1 MKKFVGAVLLILLI
15 LFALQ
20 AARRAPAPSSQSFP
34 QEDVRIVSLAPNL
47 TEILFEL
54 GVGEQVVGVT
64 KYFTDS
70 SREQQIEEI
79 GDFFN
84 PNLEKIVSLK
94 PSLVIAEHWP
104 SSRTVPRL
112 REFGLPV
119 LETISPT
126 SLEEIYQI
134 IREVG
139 KVVDRSQP
147 AEALIQSMKKRL
159 RVVKERAVQLSDRP
173 SIYIEVDLPTWT
185 IGKRSFITEAFHL
198 CGARN
203 LFDDVD
209 KRALQAS
216 KETIIDRNP
225 DIILTYTVSASLI
238 SQRPG
243 WDQIKAVQNGRILDD
258 FDRDLL
264 SHGNHRLIEG
274 MEKFQARILTMMSE
288 P

>member
-20 AARRAPAPSSQSFP
+20 ASRRAPSSQSVSR
-34 QEDVRIVSLAPNL
+34 EDVRIVSLAPNL

-64 KYFTDS
+64 KYFSDS
-70 SREQQIEEI
+70 SQGQQKEEI

-94 PSLVIAEHWP
+94 PTLVIAEHWP

-112 REFGLPV
+112 KEFGLPV

-147 AEALIQSMKKRL
+147 AEALIQSMQKRL

-173 SIYIEVDLPTWT
+173 SVYIEVDLPTWT

-203 LFDDVD
+203 LFDDVE

-216 KETIIDRNP
+216 KETIIARNP

-274 MEKFQARILTMMSE
+274 MEKLQARILAMMSE

>member
-1 MKKFVGAVLLILLI
+1 
-15 LFALQ
+15 
-20 AARRAPAPSSQSFP
+20 
-34 QEDVRIVSLAPNL
+34 L

-64 KYFTDS
+64 KYFSDS
-70 SREQQIEEI
+70 SQGQQKEEI

-94 PSLVIAEHWP
+94 PTLVIAEHWP

-112 REFGLPV
+112 KEFGLPV

-147 AEALIQSMKKRL
+147 AETLIQSMKERL

-173 SIYIEVDLPTWT
+173 SVYIEVDLPTWT

-203 LFDDVD
+203 LFDDVE

-216 KETIIDRNP
+216 KETIIARNP

-258 FDRDLL
+258 FDRALL

>member
-1 MKKFVGAVLLILLI
+1 MKKFVGASLLILLI
-15 LFALQ
+15 IFAVQ
-20 AARRAPAPSSQSFP
+20 ASRRAPSNQSVP
-34 QEDVRIVSLAPNL
+34 GEDVRIVSLAPNL

-64 KYFTDS
+64 KYFTDTS
-70 SREQQIEEI
+70 QGQQKEEI

-94 PSLVIAEHWP
+94 PSLVIAELWP

-119 LETISPT
+119 LETLSPT
-126 SLEEIYQI
+126 SLDEIYQI

-147 AEALIQSMKKRL
+147 AEALIQNMKERL
-159 RVVKERAVQLSDRP
+159 RVVTERAVQLSDRP
-173 SIYIEVDLPTWT
+173 SVYIEVDLPTWT

-198 CGARN
+198 CGVRN
-203 LFDDVD
+203 LFDDVE

-216 KETIIDRNP
+216 KETIIARNP
-225 DIILTYTVSASLI
+225 DIILTYTVSAALI

-274 MEKFQARILTMMSE
+274 MEKLQARILTMMSA

>member
-20 AARRAPAPSSQSFP
+20 ASRRAPSSQSVP

-64 KYFTDS
+64 KYFSDS
-70 SREQQIEEI
+70 SQGQQKEEI

-94 PSLVIAEHWP
+94 PTLVIAEHWP

-112 REFGLPV
+112 KEFGLPV

-147 AEALIQSMKKRL
+147 AETLIQSMKERL

-173 SIYIEVDLPTWT
+173 SVYIEVDLPTWT
-185 IGKRSFITEAFHL
+185 IGKRSFITEAFYL

-203 LFDDVD
+203 LFDDVE

-216 KETIIDRNP
+216 KETIIARNP

-258 FDRDLL
+258 FDRALL

>member
-1 MKKFVGAVLLILLI
+1 MKKFVGAILLILLI
-15 LFALQ
+15 IFAVQ
-20 AARRAPAPSSQSFP
+20 ASRRAPSNQSVP

-70 SREQQIEEI
+70 SQGQQKEEI

-84 PNLEKIVSLK
+84 PNLEKIASLK

-119 LETISPT
+119 LETLSPT

-147 AEALIQSMKKRL
+147 AEALIQSMKERL
-159 RVVKERAVQLSDRP
+159 RVVKERAAQLSDRP
-173 SIYIEVDLPTWT
+173 SVYIEVDLPTWT
-185 IGKRSFITEAFHL
+185 IGKKSFITEAFHL

-203 LFDDVD
+203 LFDDLE

-216 KETIIDRNP
+216 KETIIARNP

-243 WDQIKAVQNGRILDD
+243 WDQIKAVQNGRILND

-274 MEKFQARILTMMSE
+274 MEKLQARILTMMSE

>member
-1 MKKFVGAVLLILLI
+1 MKNFVGTVLLILLI

-20 AARRAPAPSSQSFP
+20 ASRRAPSSQSVP

-64 KYFTDS
+64 KYFSDS
-70 SREQQIEEI
+70 SQGQQKEEI

-94 PSLVIAEHWP
+94 PTLVIAEHWP

-112 REFGLPV
+112 KEFGLPV

-147 AEALIQSMKKRL
+147 AETLIQSMKKRL

-173 SIYIEVDLPTWT
+173 SVYIEVDLPTWT

-203 LFDDVD
+203 LFDDVE

-216 KETIIDRNP
+216 KETIIARNP

-258 FDRDLL
+258 FDRALL

>member
-1 MKKFVGAVLLILLI
+1 MKKFVGTVLLILLI

-20 AARRAPAPSSQSFP
+20 ASRRAPSSQSVS

-64 KYFTDS
+64 KYFSDS
-70 SREQQIEEI
+70 SQGQQKEEI

-94 PSLVIAEHWP
+94 PTLVIAEHWP

-112 REFGLPV
+112 KEFGLPV

-147 AEALIQSMKKRL
+147 AETLIQSMKKRL

-173 SIYIEVDLPTWT
+173 SVYIEVDLPTWT

-203 LFDDVD
+203 LFDDVE

-216 KETIIDRNP
+216 KETIIARNP
-225 DIILTYTVSASLI
+225 DIILTYTVSASRI

-243 WDQIKAVQNGRILDD
+243 WDQIQAVQNGRILDD
-258 FDRDLL
+258 FDRALL

>member
-1 MKKFVGAVLLILLI
+1 MKKFVGTVLLILLI

-20 AARRAPAPSSQSFP
+20 ASRRAPSSQSVP

-64 KYFTDS
+64 KYFSDS
-70 SREQQIEEI
+70 SQGQQKEEI

-94 PSLVIAEHWP
+94 PTLVIAEHWP

-112 REFGLPV
+112 KEFGLPV

-147 AEALIQSMKKRL
+147 AEALIQSMQERL
-159 RVVKERAVQLSDRP
+159 RAVKERAAQLSDRP
-173 SIYIEVDLPTWT
+173 SVYIEVDLPTWT
-185 IGKRSFITEAFHL
+185 IGKRSFITEAFYL

-203 LFDDVD
+203 LFDDVE

-216 KETIIDRNP
+216 KETIIARNP

-274 MEKFQARILTMMSE
+274 MEKLQARILTMMSE

>member
-1 MKKFVGAVLLILLI
+1 MKKFVGTVLLILLI

-20 AARRAPAPSSQSFP
+20 ASRRAPSSQSVP
-34 QEDVRIVSLAPNL
+34 QGDVRIVSLAPNL

-64 KYFTDS
+64 KYFSDS
-70 SREQQIEEI
+70 SQGQQKEEI

-94 PSLVIAEHWP
+94 PTLVIAEHWP

-112 REFGLPV
+112 KEFGLPV

-147 AEALIQSMKKRL
+147 AETLIQSMKKRL

-173 SIYIEVDLPTWT
+173 SVYIEVDLPTWT

-203 LFDDVD
+203 LFDDVE

-216 KETIIDRNP
+216 KETIIARNP

-258 FDRDLL
+258 FDRALL

-274 MEKFQARILTMMSE
+274 MEKLQARILTMMSE

>member
-1 MKKFVGAVLLILLI
+1 MKKFVGTVLLILLI

-20 AARRAPAPSSQSFP
+20 ASRRAPSSQSVS

-64 KYFTDS
+64 KYFSDS
-70 SREQQIEEI
+70 SQGQQKEEI

-94 PSLVIAEHWP
+94 PTLVIAEHWP

-112 REFGLPV
+112 KEFGLPV

-147 AEALIQSMKKRL
+147 AETLIQSMKKRL

-173 SIYIEVDLPTWT
+173 SVYIEVDLPTWT

-203 LFDDVD
+203 LFDDVE

-216 KETIIDRNP
+216 KETIIARNP

-258 FDRDLL
+258 FDRALL

>member
-1 MKKFVGAVLLILLI
+1 MKKFVGTVLLILLI

-20 AARRAPAPSSQSFP
+20 ASRRAPSSQSVP
-34 QEDVRIVSLAPNL
+34 QAGVRIVSLAPNL

-64 KYFTDS
+64 KYFSDS
-70 SREQQIEEI
+70 SQGQQKEEI

-94 PSLVIAEHWP
+94 PTMVIAEHWP

-112 REFGLPV
+112 KEFGLPV

-147 AEALIQSMKKRL
+147 AETLIQSMKKRL

-173 SIYIEVDLPTWT
+173 SVYIEVDLPTWT

-203 LFDDVD
+203 LFDDVE

-216 KETIIDRNP
+216 KETIIARNP

-258 FDRDLL
+258 FDRALL

-274 MEKFQARILTMMSE
+274 MEKLQARILTMMSE

>member
-1 MKKFVGAVLLILLI
+1 MKKFVGGVLLILLLI
-15 LFALQ
+15 FVIQ
-20 AARRAPAPSSQSFP
+20 ASRRAPLDQGPP
-34 QEDVRIVSLAPNL
+34 QGDVRIVSLAPNL

-54 GVGEQVVGVT
+54 GVEEQVVGVT
-64 KYFTDS
+64 KYFADS
-70 SREQQIEEI
+70 AQGPQKEEI
-79 GDFFN
+79 GDFLN
-84 PNLEKIVSLK
+84 PNLEKIASLE

-112 REFGLPV
+112 KEFGLPV

-126 SLEEIYQI
+126 SLDEIYQI
-134 IREVG
+134 IQEVG
-139 KVVDRSQP
+139 KVVDRSQQ
-147 AEALIQSMKKRL
+147 AEALIHNMKERI
-159 RVVKERAVQLSDRP
+159 RAVQERAAHLSYRP
-173 SIYIEVDLPTWT
+173 TVYIEVDLPTWT

-198 CGARN
+198 SGARN
-203 LFDDVD
+203 LFDDVE

-216 KETIIDRNP
+216 KETIIARNP
-225 DIILTYTVSASLI
+225 DIILTYTVSGPVM

-243 WDQIKAVQNGRILDD
+243 WDQIKAVKNGRILDD

-274 MEKFQARILTMMSE
+274 MEKFQARILAMMSE

>member
-1 MKKFVGAVLLILLI
+1 MKVFVGTVLLILLI

-20 AARRAPAPSSQSFP
+20 ASRRAPSSQSVP

-64 KYFTDS
+64 KYFSDS
-70 SREQQIEEI
+70 SQGQQKEEI

-94 PSLVIAEHWP
+94 PTLVIAEHWP

-112 REFGLPV
+112 KEFGLPV

-147 AEALIQSMKKRL
+147 AETLIQSMKERL

-173 SIYIEVDLPTWT
+173 SVYIEVDLPTWT

-203 LFDDVD
+203 LFDDVE

-216 KETIIDRNP
+216 KETIIARNP

-258 FDRDLL
+258 FDRALL

>member
-1 MKKFVGAVLLILLI
+1 MKKFVGTVLLILLI

-20 AARRAPAPSSQSFP
+20 ASRRAPSSQSVS

-64 KYFTDS
+64 KYFSDS
-70 SREQQIEEI
+70 SQGQQKEEI

-94 PSLVIAEHWP
+94 PTLVIAEHWP

-112 REFGLPV
+112 KEFGLPV

-147 AEALIQSMKKRL
+147 AETLIQSMKERL

-173 SIYIEVDLPTWT
+173 SVYIEVDLPTWT

-203 LFDDVD
+203 LFDDVE

-216 KETIIDRNP
+216 KETIIARNP

>member
-1 MKKFVGAVLLILLI
+1 MKRFAGGILLILLLI
-15 LFALQ
+15 FAIQ
-20 AARRAPAPSSQSFP
+20 ASRRTPSNQSVP
-34 QEDVRIVSLAPNL
+34 KEDVRIVSLAPNL

-54 GVGEQVVGVT
+54 GVEKQVVGVT

-70 SREQQIEEI
+70 SQGQQKEDI

-84 PNLEKIVSLK
+84 PNLEKIASLK
-94 PSLVIAEHWP
+94 PSMVIAEHWP

-139 KVVDRSQP
+139 RVVDRSQP
-147 AEALIQSMKKRL
+147 AEALIHSMKERL

-203 LFDDVD
+203 LFDDVE

-216 KETIIDRNP
+216 KETIIARNP

-274 MEKFQARILTMMSE
+274 MEKFQGRILTMMSE

>member
-1 MKKFVGAVLLILLI
+1 MKKFVGAILLILLI
-15 LFALQ
+15 IFAVQ
-20 AARRAPAPSSQSFP
+20 ASRRAPSNQSVP

-70 SREQQIEEI
+70 SQGQQKEVI
-79 GDFFN
+79 GDFLN

-119 LETISPT
+119 LETLSPT

-147 AEALIQSMKKRL
+147 AEALIQSMKERL

-173 SIYIEVDLPTWT
+173 SVYIEVDLPTWT
-185 IGKRSFITEAFHL
+185 IGIRSFITEAFHL

-203 LFDDVD
+203 LFDDVE

-216 KETIIDRNP
+216 KETIIARNP
-225 DIILTYTVSASLI
+225 DIILTYTVSAALI

-258 FDRDLL
+258 FDRALL

-274 MEKFQARILTMMSE
+274 MEKLQARILTMMSE

>member
-20 AARRAPAPSSQSFP
+20 ASRRAPSSQSVL

-64 KYFTDS
+64 KYFSDS
-70 SREQQIEEI
+70 SQGQQKEEI

-94 PSLVIAEHWP
+94 PTLVIAEHWP

-112 REFGLPV
+112 KEFGLPV

-147 AEALIQSMKKRL
+147 AETLIQSMKKRL

-173 SIYIEVDLPTWT
+173 SVYIEVDLPTWT

-203 LFDDVD
+203 LFDDVE

-216 KETIIDRNP
+216 KETIIARNP

-258 FDRDLL
+258 FDRALL

-274 MEKFQARILTMMSE
+274 MEKLQARILTMMRE

>member
-1 MKKFVGAVLLILLI
+1 MKKFVGASLLILLLI
-15 LFALQ
+15 FVIQ
-20 AARRAPAPSSQSFP
+20 ASRLASSVQSVP

-70 SREQQIEEI
+70 SQGQQKEVI
-79 GDFFN
+79 GDFLN
-84 PNLEKIVSLK
+84 PNLEKIASLK

-112 REFGLPV
+112 REFGLTV
-119 LETISPT
+119 LETLSPT

-147 AEALIQSMKKRL
+147 AEALIQNMKDRL
-159 RVVKERAVQLSDRP
+159 RVVQERAAQLSERP
-173 SIYIEVDLPTWT
+173 SVYIEVDLPTWT

-203 LFDDVD
+203 LFDDVE

-216 KETIIDRNP
+216 KETIIARNP

-274 MEKFQARILTMMSE
+274 MEKLQARILTMMSE

>member
-1 MKKFVGAVLLILLI
+1 MKKFVGAILLILLI
-15 LFALQ
+15 IFSVQ
-20 AARRAPAPSSQSFP
+20 ASRRAPSNQSVP
-34 QEDVRIVSLAPNL
+34 QGDVRIVSLAPNL

-70 SREQQIEEI
+70 SQGQQKEEI

-84 PNLEKIVSLK
+84 PNLEKIASLK
-94 PSLVIAEHWP
+94 PTLVIAEHWP

-112 REFGLPV
+112 REYGLPV

-147 AEALIQSMKKRL
+147 AEALIQSMKERL
-159 RVVKERAVQLSDRP
+159 RAVKERAAQLSDRP
-173 SIYIEVDLPTWT
+173 SVYIEVDLPTWT
-185 IGKRSFITEAFHL
+185 IGKRSFITEAFYL

-203 LFDDVD
+203 LFDDVE

-216 KETIIDRNP
+216 KETIIARNP

-243 WDQIKAVQNGRILDD
+243 WDQIKAVRNGRILDD

-274 MEKFQARILTMMSE
+274 MEKLQARILTMMSE

>member
-1 MKKFVGAVLLILLI
+1 MKKFVGTVLLILLI

-20 AARRAPAPSSQSFP
+20 ASRRAPSSQTVP

-64 KYFTDS
+64 KYFSDS
-70 SREQQIEEI
+70 SQGQQKEEI

-84 PNLEKIVSLK
+84 PNLEKIVSLE

-112 REFGLPV
+112 KEFGLPV

-173 SIYIEVDLPTWT
+173 SVYIEVDLPTWT

-203 LFDDVD
+203 LFDDVE

-216 KETIIDRNP
+216 KETIIARNP

-258 FDRDLL
+258 FDRALL

-274 MEKFQARILTMMSE
+274 MEKLQARILTMMSE

>member
-1 MKKFVGAVLLILLI
+1 MKKFVGTVLLILLI

-20 AARRAPAPSSQSFP
+20 ASRRAPSSQSVS

-64 KYFTDS
+64 KYFSDS
-70 SREQQIEEI
+70 SQGQQIEEI

-94 PSLVIAEHWP
+94 PTLVIAEHWP
-104 SSRTVPRL
+104 SSRTIPRL
-112 REFGLPV
+112 KEFGLPV

-147 AEALIQSMKKRL
+147 AETLIQSMKERL

-173 SIYIEVDLPTWT
+173 SVYIEVDLPTWT

-203 LFDDVD
+203 LFDDVE

-216 KETIIDRNP
+216 KETIIARNP

-243 WDQIKAVQNGRILDD
+243 WDQIKAVQNGRIMDD
-258 FDRDLL
+258 FDRALL

>member
-1 MKKFVGAVLLILLI
+1 MKRFVGAILLILLLI
-15 LFALQ
+15 FAIQ
-20 AARRAPAPSSQSFP
+20 ASRMAPSAQSVP
-34 QEDVRIVSLAPNL
+34 GEDVRIVSLAPNL

-70 SREQQIEEI
+70 FQGQQMEEI

-84 PNLEKIVSLK
+84 PNLEKIATLE

-126 SLEEIYQI
+126 SLDEIYQI

-139 KVVDRSQP
+139 KVVDRSQQ
-147 AEALIQSMKKRL
+147 AEALIHNMEERL
-159 RVVKERAVQLSDRP
+159 RVVQERAAQLIYRP
-173 SIYIEVDLPTWT
+173 TVYIEVDLPTWT

-198 CGARN
+198 SGARN
-203 LFDDVD
+203 LFDDVE

-216 KETIIDRNP
+216 KETIIARNP
-225 DIILTYTVSASLI
+225 DIILTYTVSAPVI

-243 WDQIKAVQNGRILDD
+243 WDQIKAVQKGRILDD

-274 MEKFQARILTMMSE
+274 MEKLQARILTMMSE

>member
-1 MKKFVGAVLLILLI
+1 MKKFVGASLLILLLI
-15 LFALQ
+15 FVIQ
-20 AARRAPAPSSQSFP
+20 ASRLASSIQSVP

-70 SREQQIEEI
+70 SQGQQKEVI
-79 GDFFN
+79 GDFLN
-84 PNLEKIVSLK
+84 PNLEKIASLK

-112 REFGLPV
+112 REFGLTV
-119 LETISPT
+119 LETLSPT

-147 AEALIQSMKKRL
+147 AEALIQNMKDRL
-159 RVVKERAVQLSDRP
+159 RVVQERAAQLSERP
-173 SIYIEVDLPTWT
+173 SVYIEVDLPTWT

-203 LFDDVD
+203 LFDDVE

-216 KETIIDRNP
+216 KETIIARNP

-274 MEKFQARILTMMSE
+274 MEKLQARILTMMSE

>member
-1 MKKFVGAVLLILLI
+1 MKKFVGIVLLILLI

-20 AARRAPAPSSQSFP
+20 ASRRAPSSQSVS

-64 KYFTDS
+64 KYFSDS
-70 SREQQIEEI
+70 SQGQQIEEI

-84 PNLEKIVSLK
+84 PNLEKIISLK
-94 PSLVIAEHWP
+94 PTLVIAEHWP

-112 REFGLPV
+112 KEFGLPV

-147 AEALIQSMKKRL
+147 AETLIQSMKERL
-159 RVVKERAVQLSDRP
+159 RVVKERALQLSDRP
-173 SIYIEVDLPTWT
+173 SVYIEVDLPTWT

-203 LFDDVD
+203 LFDDVE

-216 KETIIDRNP
+216 KETIIARNP

-258 FDRDLL
+258 FDRALL

>member
-1 MKKFVGAVLLILLI
+1 MKKFVGASLLILLLI
-15 LFALQ
+15 FVIQ
-20 AARRAPAPSSQSFP
+20 ASRLASSVQSVP

-70 SREQQIEEI
+70 SQGQQKEVI
-79 GDFFN
+79 GDFLN

-112 REFGLPV
+112 REYGLPV
-119 LETISPT
+119 LETLSPT
-126 SLEEIYQI
+126 SLEEIYQV

-147 AEALIQSMKKRL
+147 AEALIKNMKERL
-159 RVVKERAVQLSDRP
+159 RVVKERAAQLSERP
-173 SIYIEVDLPTWT
+173 SVYIEVDLPTWT

-203 LFDDVD
+203 LFDDVE

-216 KETIIDRNP
+216 KETIIARNP

-274 MEKFQARILTMMSE
+274 MEKLQARILTMMSE

>member
-1 MKKFVGAVLLILLI
+1 MKKFVGTVLLILLI

-20 AARRAPAPSSQSFP
+20 ASRRAPSSQSVP

-64 KYFTDS
+64 KYFSDS
-70 SREQQIEEI
+70 SQGQQKEEI

-84 PNLEKIVSLK
+84 PNLEKIVSLE

-159 RVVKERAVQLSDRP
+159 RVVKERAVQLTDRP
-173 SIYIEVDLPTWT
+173 SVYIEVDLPTWT

-203 LFDDVD
+203 LFDDVE

-216 KETIIDRNP
+216 KEIIIARNP
-225 DIILTYTVSASLI
+225 DIILTYTVSASFI

-258 FDRDLL
+258 FDRALL

-274 MEKFQARILTMMSE
+274 MEKLQARILTMMSE

>member
-1 MKKFVGAVLLILLI
+1 MKKFVGAVLLILLL

-20 AARRAPAPSSQSFP
+20 ASRRAPSSQSVS

-64 KYFTDS
+64 KYFSDS
-70 SREQQIEEI
+70 SQGQQIEEI

-94 PSLVIAEHWP
+94 PTLVIAEHWP

-112 REFGLPV
+112 KEFGLPV

-147 AEALIQSMKKRL
+147 AETLIQSMKKRL

-173 SIYIEVDLPTWT
+173 SVYIEVDLPTWT

-203 LFDDVD
+203 LFDDVE

-216 KETIIDRNP
+216 KETIIARNP

-258 FDRDLL
+258 FDRALL

>member
-20 AARRAPAPSSQSFP
+20 ASRRAPSSQSVP
-34 QEDVRIVSLAPNL
+34 QEDFRIVSLAPNL

-64 KYFTDS
+64 KYFSDS
-70 SREQQIEEI
+70 SQGQHKEEI

-173 SIYIEVDLPTWT
+173 SVYIEVDLPSWT

-203 LFDDVD
+203 LFDDVE

-216 KETIIDRNP
+216 KETIIARNP
-225 DIILTYTVSASLI
+225 DIILTYTVSAALI

-258 FDRDLL
+258 FDRALL

-274 MEKFQARILTMMSE
+274 MEKLQARILTMMSE

>member
-1 MKKFVGAVLLILLI
+1 MKKFVGAILLILLI
-15 LFALQ
+15 IFAVQ
-20 AARRAPAPSSQSFP
+20 ASRRAPSNQSVP

-64 KYFTDS
+64 KYFADS
-70 SREQQIEEI
+70 SQGEQKEVI
-79 GDFFN
+79 GDFLN
-84 PNLEKIVSLK
+84 PNLEKIASLK

-119 LETISPT
+119 LETLSPT

-134 IREVG
+134 IREVVE
-139 KVVDRSQP
+139 VVERSHP
-147 AEALIQSMKKRL
+147 AEALIQNMKERL
-159 RVVKERAVQLSDRP
+159 RVVKERAAQLSDRP
-173 SIYIEVDLPTWT
+173 SVYIEVDLPTWT

-203 LFDDVD
+203 LFDDVE

-216 KETIIDRNP
+216 KETIIARNP

-243 WDQIKAVQNGRILDD
+243 WDQIKAVQNGKILDD

-274 MEKFQARILTMMSE
+274 MEKLQARILTMMSE

>member
-1 MKKFVGAVLLILLI
+1 MKRFAGGILLILLLI
-15 LFALQ
+15 FAIQ
-20 AARRAPAPSSQSFP
+20 ASRRTPSNQSVP
-34 QEDVRIVSLAPNL
+34 KEDVRIVSLAPNL

-54 GVGEQVVGVT
+54 GVEEQVVGVT

-70 SREQQIEEI
+70 SQGQQKEDI

-84 PNLEKIVSLK
+84 PNLEKIASLK
-94 PSLVIAEHWP
+94 PSMVIAEHWP

-139 KVVDRSQP
+139 RVVDRSQP
-147 AEALIQSMKKRL
+147 AEALIHSMKERL

-203 LFDDVD
+203 LFDDVE

-216 KETIIDRNP
+216 KETIIARNP

-243 WDQIKAVQNGRILDD
+243 WDQIKAVRNGRILDD

-274 MEKFQARILTMMSE
+274 MEKLQARILAMMSE

>member
-1 MKKFVGAVLLILLI
+1 MKKFVGAILLILLI
-15 LFALQ
+15 LFAIQ
-20 AARRAPAPSSQSFP
+20 ESRPVPSDESVP

-64 KYFTDS
+64 KYFNES
-70 SREQQIEEI
+70 SQAQQMEEI

-84 PNLEKIVSLK
+84 PNVEKIVSLK

-112 REFGLPV
+112 KEFGLPV
-119 LETISPT
+119 LETLSPT
-126 SLEEIYQI
+126 SLEEIYLI

-139 KVVDRSQP
+139 KAVDRSQQ
-147 AEALIQSMKKRL
+147 AEALIQRMKERL
-159 RVVKERAVQLSDRP
+159 RVVKERAVQLSNRP
-173 SIYIEVDLPTWT
+173 SVYIEVDLPTWT
-185 IGKRSFITEAFHL
+185 IGKKSFITEAFHL

-203 LFDDVD
+203 LFDDVE

-216 KETIIDRNP
+216 KETIIARNP

-274 MEKFQARILTMMSE
+274 MEKLQARILTMMSE

>member
-1 MKKFVGAVLLILLI
+1 MKKFVGAILLILLI
-15 LFALQ
+15 IFAVQ
-20 AARRAPAPSSQSFP
+20 ASRRTPSNQSVP
-34 QEDVRIVSLAPNL
+34 QEGVRIVSLAPNL

-54 GVGEQVVGVT
+54 GVEEQVVGVT

-70 SREQQIEEI
+70 SQGQQKEDI

-84 PNLEKIVSLK
+84 PNLEKIASLK

-139 KVVDRSQP
+139 EVVDRSQP
-147 AEALIQSMKKRL
+147 AEALIHSMKERL
-159 RVVKERAVQLSDRP
+159 RVVKERAVQLSGRP

-203 LFDDVD
+203 LFDDVE

-216 KETIIDRNP
+216 KETIIARNP

-274 MEKFQARILTMMSE
+274 MEKLQARILAMMSE